1 MIPTTVDWE
10 RQMNHQQAILATNE
24 WRFGI
29 FICYVADCARFQ
41 LLQQTCLAKGTFLQF
56 NTCPLVIKQ
65 HYHKKVLNKWIK
77 DNC

>member
-10 RQMNHQQAILATNE
+10 CQMNHQQAILATNG
-24 WRFGI
+24 WQLGI
-29 FICYVADCARFQ
+29 DICYVADRAQFL

-56 NTCPLVIKQ
+56 NIHPMVIKK

-77 DNC
+77 DNG